1 MRDEWKACV
10 HRIGKNNNYDIG
22 DEDEEHLQHS
32 EELFAQR
39 YGQRLVY
46 NGIPTIFKIHS
57 HNGQIQ
63 YYTGDRSEGD
73 MYRWIVSKH
82 I

>member
-10 HRIGKNNNYDIG
+10 KRIGEKTNYDIG
-22 DEDEEHLQHS
+22 DEEQHRLNS
-32 EELFAQR
+32 EDLFAQR

-46 NGIPTIFKIHS
+46 NGVPTIFKIHT

-73 MYRWIVSKH
+73 MYRWIVTKH